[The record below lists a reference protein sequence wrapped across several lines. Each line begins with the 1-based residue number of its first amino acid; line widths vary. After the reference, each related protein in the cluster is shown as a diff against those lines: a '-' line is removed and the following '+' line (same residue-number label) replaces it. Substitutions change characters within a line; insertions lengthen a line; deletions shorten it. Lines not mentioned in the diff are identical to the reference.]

1 MDEKRKERRIE
12 LKSRIIVK
20 CLNCGEDKQ
29 DEVFIDVVNVSK
41 NGIGFNC
48 STPLQIGKVYEA
60 FLTIWTKEVIHAFIE
75 IVRIEKQGE
84 DQYNYGG
91 IFIGMPEADLQ
102 RIEVYDV
109 VTDPERFQKK

>member
-1 MDEKRKERRIE
+1 MDEKRKDRRME
-12 LKSRIIVK
+12 LRSRIVVK
-20 CLNCGEDKQ
+20 RLNGEEECHED
-29 DEVFIDVVNVSK
+29 VFIDVVNVSK

-48 STPLQIGKVYEA
+48 ETALKIGAVYEA

-75 IVRIEKQGE
+75 IVRIEKTGE
-84 DQYNYGG
+84 QMFNYGG

-109 VTDPERFQKK
+109 VSDPDRFMKK